1 MRYEALGQA
10 SDGKAYY
17 FFLDPDVDPILSLWI
32 FSDSSAITLAA
43 HVKKHD
49 KPIAPPSPKPQA
61 TAAKGKKSPAKKSP
75 AKKVAVK
82 EKIVP
87 CHVQPDYSGCWKVEA
102 RGLDECRA
110 VAAGF
115 ASSKQECEMALGAVI
130 ESQVIKAAER
140 RLAEQELA
148 RKREA
153 RVQVRACVCAS
164 VCVLGVTQRFQRE
177 LALSSAAAPL
187 LKRERKKINYDDDA
201 FNILDA
207 AVEVERRGGGSRVK
221 VRVEEEVG
229 ALGVGGRP
237 TRSAAKH
244 ASQVSV
250 QGC

>member
-1 MRYEALGQA
+1 M
-10 SDGKAYY
+10 
-17 FFLDPDVDPILSLWI
+17 
-32 FSDSSAITLAA
+32 
-43 HVKKHD
+43 
-49 KPIAPPSPKPQA
+49 
-61 TAAKGKKSPAKKSP
+61 
-75 AKKVAVK
+75 
-82 EKIVP
+82 
-87 CHVQPDYSGCWKVEA
+87 
-102 RGLDECRA
+102 DECRA

-201 FNILDA
+201 FNILDVCPKIDCR
-207 AVEVERRGGGSRVK
+207 AVH
-221 VRVEEEVG
+221 
-229 ALGVGGRP
+229 LNI
-237 TRSAAKH
+237 
-244 ASQVSV
+244 
-250 QGC
+250 